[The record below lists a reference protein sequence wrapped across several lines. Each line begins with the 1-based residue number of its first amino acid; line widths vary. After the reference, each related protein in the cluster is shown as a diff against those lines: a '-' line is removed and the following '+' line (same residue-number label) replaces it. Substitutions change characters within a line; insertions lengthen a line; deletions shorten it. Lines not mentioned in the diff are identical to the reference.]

1 MSVSFYQENVST
13 SQLQIRALEKKIN
26 RNAVLRLLLMII
38 GGVGIWQLF
47 GLNNILLVL
56 AAMFAVI
63 FMFAYLVFRQSKVER
78 QLHEAR
84 VFLKINEN
92 EIAVGDAAENVYED
106 GTRFENE
113 KHPYSSDLD
122 VFGRNSLFSYIN
134 RCATQDGLEI
144 LKSWLANS
152 SLVDRHDI
160 LQRQASV
167 AELRDDPKHMQAFQ
181 TKMFFNLGSKTNLK
195 VYLKNYFTGPSFPFC
210 GLVYRI
216 YVPLVPWIFI
226 VGLIISFFVYP
237 ILPYLVGLAVFH
249 FLWALSQAGKVSNVS
264 SRVDKIGAS
273 LMAYAQGVRLIEEK
287 TYTTAFN
294 RDLQQK
300 IGFDSSDKQLSSII
314 HELGK
319 LIDKLDARNNMLV
332 GAVLNMFVLW
342 DFKQIRSINNWKEE
356 YEASV
361 LLGFDKIAQYE
372 ALISLGLLAY
382 NHSDWNFPT
391 IKKEPNSSILAV
403 GLNHPLIKP
412 AKAIRN
418 NYDSNDHHIALI
430 TGSNMAG
437 KSTFLRT
444 IGINAVLAYAGSVV
458 NAKCFELPIFQ
469 IVTYM
474 RIKDSLNESTS
485 TFKAELDRLKFILDE
500 VKCNPLSFFLIDE
513 MLRGTNS
520 MDKYLGSKAV
530 IQTLIQSRGRGMV
543 ATHDLKLSEMAIEYP
558 SVLKNFHFDIQVQH
572 GEMLFDYKLKEGAC
586 TIFNASMLLKG
597 IGISVENEKG

>member
-1 MSVSFYQENVST
+1 MSLSFYQENISAA
-13 SQLQIRALEKKIN
+13 QLRVRELEKKIN
-26 RNAVLRLLLMII
+26 RNAVFRLLLMII
-38 GGVGIWQLF
+38 GGIGIWQLF

-56 AAMFAVI
+56 GAIFAVI
-63 FMFAYLVFRQSKVER
+63 FIFAYLVFRQSKVER
-78 QLHEAR
+78 QLRDAR
-84 VFLKINEN
+84 VFYRVNEN
-92 EIAVGDAAENVYED
+92 EIVVGDFGENVYED
-106 GTRFENE
+106 GTRFENQ

-122 VFGRNSLFSYIN
+122 IFGRDSLFSYVN

-144 LKSWLANS
+144 LKSWLSNPN
-152 SLVDRHDI
+152 LVDRQDI
-160 LQRQASV
+160 LQRQAAV
-167 AELRDDPKHMQAFQ
+167 AELRDDPKHMQGFQ
-181 TKMFFNLGSKTNLK
+181 TKMLFNLGSTINLK
-195 VYLKNYFTGPSFPFC
+195 SYLKSYFTGPPFPFC
-210 GLVYRI
+210 GLIYRT

-226 VGLIISFFVYP
+226 VGLIVSFVVYP
-237 ILPYLVGLAVFH
+237 LVPYLVGLAVFH
-249 FLWALSQAGKVSNVS
+249 FLWALSQAGKVSRVS

-273 LMAYAQGVRLIEEK
+273 LMAYAEGVKLIEEK
-287 TYTTAFN
+287 RYSAAFN

-300 IGFDSSDKQLSSII
+300 IGFDRSDKKLSSII

-319 LIDKLDARNNMLV
+319 LIDRLDARNNMLV
-332 GAVLNMFVLW
+332 GAVLNMFFLW

-356 YEASV
+356 YEESV
-361 LLGFDKIAQYE
+361 LRGFDMVAQYE

-382 NHSDWNFPT
+382 NHSDWNFPK
-391 IKKEPNSSILAV
+391 IKEQANSNILAV

-412 AKAIRN
+412 IKAIRN
-418 NYDSNDHHIALI
+418 DYDSNDHHIALI

-444 IGINAVLAYAGSVV
+444 IGINAILAYAGAVV
-458 NAKCFELPIFQ
+458 HAERFELPVFQ

-500 VKCNPLSFFLIDE
+500 VKRSPASFFLIDE

-530 IQTLIQSRGRGMV
+530 IQTLIQSDGRGML
-543 ATHDLKLSEMAIEYP
+543 ATHDLKLSEMASQYP
-558 SVLKNFHFDIQVQH
+558 RVLKNFHFDIQVQQ

-597 IGISVENEKG
+597 IGISIENE